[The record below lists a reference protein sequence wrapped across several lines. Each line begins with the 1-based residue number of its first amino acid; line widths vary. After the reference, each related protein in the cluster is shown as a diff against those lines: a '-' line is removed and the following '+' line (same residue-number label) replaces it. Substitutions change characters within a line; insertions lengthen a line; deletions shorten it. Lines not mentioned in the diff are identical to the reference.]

1 MNHKYTKEQIAE
13 VLTASAGK
21 VSIAAEKLG
30 SCRQT
35 IYDSLKRYPE
45 LEVILEDAR
54 VKLIDT
60 AEIALQHAVLKGE
73 AWAVC
78 FALKTVGK
86 KRGYVERS
94 ELTIDGTEVRI
105 VERIVAA
112 RATLAAPNGNGHANG
127 NGNGNGHANG
137 NGNGSAP
144 GAGRLPG

>member
-1 MNHKYTKEQIAE
+1 MSEQQFTKERVGE
-13 VLTASAGK
+13 VLTACAGK
-21 VSIAAEKLG
+21 VSIAAGKLG
-30 SCRQT
+30 CTRQS
-35 IYDSLKRYPE
+35 IYDYLQRYPD
-45 LEVILEDAR
+45 LKVILEDAR

-60 AEIALQHAVLKGE
+60 AEDALQAAVIEGE

-94 ELTIDGTEVRI
+94 EISIDGIEMQI
-105 VERIVAA
+105 VERIVPA
-112 RATLAAPNGNGHANG
+112 RAALVSLTG

-137 NGNGSAP
+137 NGTAP